1 MLLPNTSQ
9 KLIIVAHVLALAA
22 LLFGLQFLLSTTGGT
37 LFVHT
42 SVGGPMLGLA
52 VAIVLYVGFQRFKR
66 AHGLFDSKSIGEG
79 ETIFHEGDSG
89 DSMYFI
95 REGAVE
101 VVRGDS
107 VIATLGKG
115 DYFGEMA
122 LLSSEKRNATIRATK
137 PTQLAALG
145 KGNFL
150 DMIDV
155 LPSTEQDILATIQQ
169 RAMQVD

>member
-1 MLLPNTSQ
+1 MLLPKTSQ
-9 KLIIVAHVLALAA
+9 KMVLIAQVLVLGS

-42 SVGGPMLGLA
+42 SIGGPMLGLA
-52 VAIVLYVGFQRFKR
+52 VAIVGYIGYMKFKS
-66 AHGLFDSKSIGEG
+66 AHGLFTTKSVAEG
-79 ETIFHEGDSG
+79 DTIFHEGDAG
-89 DSMYFI
+89 DSMFFI
-95 REGAVE
+95 REGEVE
-101 VVRGDS
+101 VIRGDS

-115 DYFGEMA
+115 EYFGEMA
-122 LLSSEKRNATIRATK
+122 LLSTEKRNATVRATK
-137 PTQLAALG
+137 NSQLASLG

-150 DMIDV
+150 DMVDV